1 MAKDIKAV
9 PSRSPVTVLS
19 DLIGAV
25 SLVVILYAG
34 LTLPAF
40 L

>member
-1 MAKDIKAV
+1 
-9 PSRSPVTVLS
+9 VTVLS

>member
-9 PSRSPVTVLS
+9 LSRSPVTVLS